1 METQSGKSS
10 MWEKLQ
16 DKKLISPTNK
26 LVNVQ
31 KRVKEGEPTNRKG
44 FRDISGSNF
53 VQIFFKQSVCLA
65 VINCCSEYSCSFLLV
80 NSCKNF
86 SRVYTKICNWFIEY
100 SSSLPSLDV
109 ANFSFQF
116 TLQPA
121 AEISLEQTS
130 SPAPNVIKF
139 LFVYLASLVGVK
151 YYFSVVLKIFWCLKS
166 SWFGS
171 SVKT

>member
-53 VQIFFKQSVCLA
+53 VQIFFNVYLHSIRKCARIFVVQGVSVLERGWLA
-65 VINCCSEYSCSFLLV
+65 WCCV
-80 NSCKNF
+80 K
-86 SRVYTKICNWFIEY
+86 KIPMVGGIL
-100 SSSLPSLDV
+100 SL
-109 ANFSFQF
+109 
-116 TLQPA
+116 
-121 AEISLEQTS
+121 
-130 SPAPNVIKF
+130 F
-139 LFVYLASLVGVK
+139 LFKGWQKSHTPFWSWHHMTPRPWRAVG
-151 YYFSVVLKIFWCLKS
+151 FDATSWRCSPSPTGVLRQWGQPLS
-166 SWFGS
+166 SF
-171 SVKT
+171 